1 MILLREACARD
12 EWRAR
17 PWTLLGSLLVA
28 MGHRD
33 EAIEAFEV
41 VLKTPLAAVQSARNT
56 FSVRAALSDIT
67 PFGVDRI
74 EMPRPLR
81 TRPRSLID
89 E

>member
-33 EAIEAFEV
+33 EAIEAFEHARWLRARAGEV
-41 VLKTPLAAVQSARNT
+41 ARAAVTARL
-56 FSVRAALSDIT
+56 VAEARRPAA
-67 PFGVDRI
+67 
-74 EMPRPLR
+74 
-81 TRPRSLID
+81 
-89 E
+89 